1 LENANSCYKKSFN
14 FVIVGTFV
22 HQSKD
27 DALEYL
33 EQLLKKDKRFID
45 INSIHIFGEK
55 ILK

>member
-1 LENANSCYKKSFN
+1 
-14 FVIVGTFV
+14 V